1 MKRKRLRPTP
11 TSVWWAR
18 CSYLNDGMVKAI
30 YLRHATLA
38 DLAAL
43 EVLEQT
49 FPGDRLSRRS
59 LRHLLTRANAAVLVA
74 EQDTL
79 LGDAVVLFRKGSSR
93 ARLYS
98 LVVAPEA
105 RGRGLGARLL
115 NEVETEARARGCTKL
130 RLEVREDNVAA
141 TRLYERAGFQHIGR
155 VDDYYEDHAGAV
167 KMVKNL

>member
-1 MKRKRLRPTP
+1 
-11 TSVWWAR
+11 
-18 CSYLNDGMVKAI
+18 MVKAI
-30 YLRHATLA
+30 YLRRAILA

-43 EVLEQT
+43 ENLEQT

-59 LRHLLTRANAAVLVA
+59 FRHLLTRANAAVLVA

-105 RGRGLGARLL
+105 RGRGLGQKLL
-115 NEVETEARARGCTKL
+115 NEVETEARARGCTEL
-130 RLEVREDNVAA
+130 RLEVREDNAA
-141 TRLYERAGFQHIGR
+141 AVRLYEQSGFAHVGR
-155 VDDYYEDHAGAV
+155 VDDYYDDHSAALCLGKSLV
-167 KMVKNL
+167 

>member
-1 MKRKRLRPTP
+1 
-11 TSVWWAR
+11 
-18 CSYLNDGMVKAI
+18 MVKAI

-49 FPGDRLSRRS
+49 FPGDRLSRRG

-105 RGRGLGARLL
+105 RGQGLGARLL
-115 NEVETEARARGCTKL
+115 DEVETEARARGCTEL
-130 RLEVREDNVAA
+130 RLEVREDNDAA
-141 TRLYERAGFQHIGR
+141 IRLYEQSGFAHVGR
-155 VDDYYEDHAGAV
+155 VDDYYDDHSAALRLGKSLV
-167 KMVKNL
+167 